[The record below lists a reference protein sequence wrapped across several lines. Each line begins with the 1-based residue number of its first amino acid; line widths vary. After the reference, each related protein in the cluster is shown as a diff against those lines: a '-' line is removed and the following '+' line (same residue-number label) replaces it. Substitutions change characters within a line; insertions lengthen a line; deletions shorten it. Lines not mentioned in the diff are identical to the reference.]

1 MNGPLL
7 SRQQLQD
14 ALERLAHHLH
24 RRGVHAE
31 LYLFG
36 GGAMVLGYNARD
48 ATMDLDTAIR
58 QHHGAVLAEARVVAA
73 ELGLPSWWLNEQAT
87 SYLPP
92 GDDSEAR
99 AVLDRPGLRVIVASP
114 RHLLAM
120 KVRAA
125 RQSDIADISSWPAW
139 SERPLR
145 RRSRASHN
153 RSSGASPSAN
163 EAELCSPISTTPST
177 TPEYLS
183 PTGGLSFSI

>member
-7 SRQQLQD
+7 GRQQLQD

-58 QHHGAVLAEARVVAA
+58 QHHSAVLDEARVVAA

-92 GDDSEAR
+92 RDDSEAR
-99 AVLDRPGLRVIVASP
+99 AVRRV
-114 RHLLAM
+114 
-120 KVRAA
+120 
-125 RQSDIADISSWPAW
+125 
-139 SERPLR
+139 R
-145 RRSRASHN
+145 RR
-153 RSSGASPSAN
+153 
-163 EAELCSPISTTPST
+163 
-177 TPEYLS
+177 
-183 PTGGLSFSI
+183 

>member
-7 SRQQLQD
+7 SREQLQA
-14 ALERLAHHLH
+14 ALERLAHHLD

-58 QHHGAVLAEARVVAA
+58 QQHGAVVAEARVVAD

-87 SYLPP
+87 SYLPS
-92 GDDSEAR
+92 GEDDEAR
-99 AVLDRPGLRVIVASP
+99 VVLYRPGLKVIVASP

-125 RQSDIADISSWPAW
+125 RQGDIADIIVLARLVGASSADEVSRITAQVYGDEPL
-139 SERPLR
+139 SE
-145 RRSRASHN
+145 RSRAVLADLDDTLHES
-153 RSSGASPSAN
+153 
-163 EAELCSPISTTPST
+163 
-177 TPEYLS
+177 
-183 PTGGLSFSI
+183 